1 MRKER
6 RNVILLLSNS
16 TVHPTLLIDM
26 YNNIKIVFLP
36 KNAMS
41 RLQPLDAGIVQSF
54 RTKHRKKLMH
64 YVIARIND
72 DLFASKIAKCI
83 DILQAITWVADAWKG
98 WNCKM
103 QYYWANKW
111 RWRWHSEWIIQCT
124 FQGTRRFRLWHDR
137 RRICWFWCRNMQLFA
152 RNQLRYGRLVGKF
165 S

>member
-1 MRKER
+1 MEKVLYNLNFQMRKER

-83 DILQAITWVADAWKG
+83 DILQATTWVADAWKG
-98 WNCKM
+98 
-103 QYYWANKW
+103 
-111 RWRWHSEWIIQCT
+111 
-124 FQGTRRFRLWHDR
+124 
-137 RRICWFWCRNMQLFA
+137 
-152 RNQLRYGRLVGKF
+152 
-165 S
+165 